1 MADLF
6 DVKIHPMLATLQPEP
21 FDSEDHIFELKWDG
35 TRSVGS
41 AAQKGAVRSETR
53 RLYDITYGYR
63 EVHPDIG
70 GRKAILDGEIVV
82 MREGRPSFTGLQ
94 DREHAS
100 SPFTIRLRS
109 KESPATYVVFAILY
123 LDGDE
128 LLALPLMER
137 KEILR
142 TVVRTSERVT
152 LSDYI
157 EREGRAYYAA
167 IIERGLEGIIVK
179 RKGRRYLLGR
189 RTRDWLKIKK
199 RETIDAVVCGL
210 TEGEGVREDTFG
222 SLILG
227 VYDGPAMRYI
237 GRVGTGFSDDL
248 RRDLLARCEAIR
260 GDRLFSKEPDMTE
273 PVKFWTRPG
282 LVVEARFLEM
292 TPDGMLRAPSFGRI
306 RDDKRPEEG
315 VFPHERDEA
324 DDRSQNS

>member
-35 TRSVGS
+35 TRALGFISPDGSVKF
-41 AAQKGAVRSETR
+41 QNR
-53 RLYDITYGYR
+53 RLYDITYRYP
-63 EVHPDIG
+63 ELHPDVG
-70 GRKAILDGEIVV
+70 GRKAILD
-82 MREGRPSFTGLQ
+82 
-94 DREHAS
+94 
-100 SPFTIRLRS
+100 
-109 KESPATYVVFAILY
+109 
-123 LDGDE
+123 
-128 LLALPLMER
+128 
-137 KEILR
+137 
-142 TVVRTSERVT
+142 
-152 LSDYI
+152 
-157 EREGRAYYAA
+157 
-167 IIERGLEGIIVK
+167 
-179 RKGRRYLLGR
+179 GR

-199 RETIDAVVCGL
+199 GETIDAVVCGL

-306 RDDKRPEEG
+306 RDDKRPDEC
-315 VFPHERDEA
+315 VFPREHDEA
-324 DDRSQNS
+324 DDSSQSS

>member
-35 TRSVGS
+35 TRALAFVTPDGSVKF
-41 AAQKGAVRSETR
+41 QNR
-53 RLYDITYGYR
+53 RLYDITYRYP
-63 EVHPDIG
+63 EIHPDVG
-70 GRKAILDGEIVV
+70 GHKAILDGEIVV
-82 MREGRPSFTGLQ
+82 MREGRPSFMGLQ

-109 KESPATYVVFAILY
+109 KESPATYVVFDVLY
-123 LDGDE
+123 LDGKE
-128 LLALPLMER
+128 LLSLPLMER
-137 KEILR
+137 KEVLR
-142 TVVRTSERVT
+142 TLVRTSDRVT

-157 EREGRAYYAA
+157 EGQGRVYYAA
-167 IIERGLEGIIVK
+167 ILERGLEGIIAK
-179 RKGRRYLLGR
+179 RKGSRYALGR
-189 RTRDWLKIKK
+189 RTRDWLKVKK

-237 GRVGTGFSDDL
+237 GRVGTGFSDEL
-248 RRDLLARCEAIR
+248 RRDLLRRCEALR
-260 GDRLFSKEPDMTE
+260 GERLFASEPDMTE
-273 PVKFWTRPG
+273 PVKLWMRPG
-282 LVVEARFLEM
+282 LVVEARFLEL

-306 RDDKRPEEG
+306 RDDKRPEDC
-315 VFPHERDEA
+315 VFRHADEA
-324 DDRSQNS
+324 SAEGSQSS

>member
-6 DVKIHPMLATLQPEP
+6 DVKIHPMLAALQPEP

-35 TRSVGS
+35 TRALGFVSPDGSVKF
-41 AAQKGAVRSETR
+41 QNR
-53 RLYDITYGYR
+53 RLYDITYRYP
-63 EVHPDIG
+63 EIHPDVG

-82 MREGRPSFTGLQ
+82 MREGRPSFMGLQ

-109 KESPATYVVFAILY
+109 KESPATYVVFDVLY
-123 LDGDE
+123 LDGKE
-128 LLALPLMER
+128 LLSLPLMER
-137 KEILR
+137 KDVLR
-142 TVVRTSERVT
+142 TLVRTSDRVT

-157 EREGRAYYAA
+157 EGQGRAYYAA
-167 IIERGLEGIIVK
+167 IIERGLEGIIAK
-179 RKGRRYLLGR
+179 RKGSRYALGR
-189 RTRDWLKIKK
+189 RTRDWLKVKK

-227 VYDGPAMRYI
+227 VYDGPTMRYI

-248 RRDLLARCEAIR
+248 RRDLLRRCEALR
-260 GDRLFSKEPDMTE
+260 GERLFASEPDMTE
-273 PVKFWTRPG
+273 PVKLWMRPG

-306 RDDKRPEEG
+306 RDDKRPEEC
-315 VFPHERDEA
+315 VFPRADEA
-324 DDRSQNS
+324 SDDGSQSS

>member
-6 DVKIHPMLATLQPEP
+6 DVKIHPMLAVLQPEP

-35 TRSVGS
+35 TRALGFLSPDGKVKF
-41 AAQKGAVRSETR
+41 QNR
-53 RLYDITYGYR
+53 RLYDITHRYP
-63 EVHPDIG
+63 EIHPDVG
-70 GRKAILDGEIVV
+70 GHKAILDGEIVV
-82 MREGRPSFTGLQ
+82 MREGRPSFMGLQ

-100 SPFTIRLRS
+100 SRFTIRLRS
-109 KESPATYVVFAILY
+109 KESPATYVVFDILY
-123 LDGDE
+123 LDGKE
-128 LLALPLMER
+128 LVALPLMER

-142 TVVRTSERVT
+142 TTVQTSERVT

-157 EREGRAYYAA
+157 EREGRAYYQA
-167 IIERGLEGIIVK
+167 IVERGLEGIIAK
-179 RKGRRYLLGR
+179 RKGSRYALGR
-189 RTRDWLKIKK
+189 RTRDWLKVKK

-248 RRDLLARCEAIR
+248 RRDLLRRCEALL
-260 GDRLFSKEPDMTE
+260 GDRLFASEPDMTE
-273 PVKFWTRPG
+273 PVKLWMRPG
-282 LVVEARFLEM
+282 LVVEARYLEM

-306 RDDKRPEEG
+306 REDKRPEECM
-315 VFPHERDEA
+315 FPRRDEDA
-324 DDRSQNS
+324 GDGSQSS

>member
-35 TRSVGS
+35 TRALGFVSPE
-41 AAQKGAVRSETR
+41 GAVKFQNR
-53 RLYDITYGYR
+53 RLYDITYRYP

-109 KESPATYVVFAILY
+109 KESPATYVVFDILY

-128 LLALPLMER
+128 LLSLALMER

-157 EREGRAYYAA
+157 ERDGRAYYGA
-167 IIERGLEGIIVK
+167 IIERGLEGVIAK
-179 RKGRRYLLGR
+179 RKGSRYLLGR
-189 RTRDWLKIKK
+189 RTRDWLKVKK

-248 RRDLLARCEAIR
+248 RRGLLARCEALR
-260 GDRLFSKEPDMTE
+260 GDRMFSKEPDMTE

-306 RDDKRPEEG
+306 RDDKRPEEC
-315 VFPHERDEA
+315 VFPREHDEA
-324 DDRSQNS
+324 DDSSQSS

>member
-21 FDSEDHIFELKWDG
+21 FDSDDHIFELKWDG
-35 TRSVGS
+35 TRALGFL
-41 AAQKGAVRSETR
+41 APDGKVRFQNR
-53 RLYDITYGYR
+53 RLYDITYRYP
-63 EVHPDIG
+63 ELHPDVG
-70 GRKAILDGEIVV
+70 GHKAILDGEIVV
-82 MREGRPSFTGLQ
+82 MREGRPSFMGLQ

-109 KESPATYVVFAILY
+109 KESPATYVVFDILY
-123 LDGDE
+123 LDGKE
-128 LLALPLMER
+128 LLGLPLMER
-137 KEILR
+137 KEILKA
-142 TVVRTSERVT
+142 TVRTSERVT

-179 RKGRRYLLGR
+179 RKESRYALGR
-189 RTRDWLKIKK
+189 RTRDWLKVKK

-248 RRDLLARCEAIR
+248 RRDLLRRSEALR
-260 GDRLFSKEPDMTE
+260 SERPFANEPDMTE
-273 PVKFWTRPG
+273 PVKFWMRPG
-282 LVVEARFLEM
+282 LVVEARYLEL
-292 TPDGMLRAPSFGRI
+292 TPDGMIRAPSFGRI
-306 RDDKRPEEG
+306 REDKRPEEC
-315 VFPHERDEA
+315 VFPRRDNDA
-324 DDRSQNS
+324 DESSQSS